1 VHGIILKYSRGPTK
15 KKKKKKKTL
24 PLFSSRVTNSGKSQ
38 LADPPSLFKKR
49 IRHLQNFTSG
59 RAGEEQWNV

>member
-1 VHGIILKYSRGPTK
+1 MYMLFYWNISEDQKPCTV
-15 KKKKKKKTL
+15 
-24 PLFSSRVTNSGKSQ
+24 PLFSSRVTTSGKSQ

-49 IRHLQNFTSG
+49 IWYLQNFTSG